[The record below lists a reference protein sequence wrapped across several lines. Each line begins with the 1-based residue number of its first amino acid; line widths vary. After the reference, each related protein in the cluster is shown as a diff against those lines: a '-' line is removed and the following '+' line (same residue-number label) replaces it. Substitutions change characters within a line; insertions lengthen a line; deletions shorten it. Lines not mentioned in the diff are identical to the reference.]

1 MQELFKKLAPT
12 VDETLVDYYLSV
24 GEQLVKQYAN
34 NEKINVKEMY
44 EYQIVQVAVWLSD
57 IDNQMKASNG
67 AASVS
72 SNGRSISFRSLTELT
87 SNDIPNHIKAQ
98 IHHNVKYW

>member
-34 NEKINVKEMY
+34 DEKINVKEMY

-57 IDNQMKASNG
+57 IDNQMKDSND
-67 AASVS
+67 AASDS
-72 SNGRSISFRSLTELT
+72 SNGRSIIL
-87 SNDIPNHIKAQ
+87 
-98 IHHNVKYW
+98 